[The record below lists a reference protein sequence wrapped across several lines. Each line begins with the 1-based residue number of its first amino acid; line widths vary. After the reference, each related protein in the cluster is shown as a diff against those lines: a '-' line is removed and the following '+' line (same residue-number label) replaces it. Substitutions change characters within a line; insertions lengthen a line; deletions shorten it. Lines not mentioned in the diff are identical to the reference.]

1 MQSVAPETTPFPTYD
16 PAAQY
21 EVKTF
26 DVEYRRDGDTTWLAR
41 IYQPQGPGPFP
52 GMMDIHGGAWT
63 MSDRTANAPMASALA
78 ASGLV
83 VAALDFR
90 QAPQHPYPAS
100 IADTN
105 YGTRW
110 FKAHAREYNA
120 DPRHVGGLGGSSGG
134 HMVML
139 SAMRPRD
146 PRYAAI
152 SLPEAPDVDASLA
165 YVIACWPILDP
176 FHRYFFAQ
184 ETGRPQLME
193 RTEGYFLT
201 QDAMREGNPQ
211 MILDRGEDVDLPPA
225 LLIQGTADN
234 NLTLAMSLRFVASY
248 RLQGGEAEL
257 VQFPDMPH
265 GFGNQP
271 GPEAARAVEVMKAFV
286 ARQTQRLASGHR

>member
-1 MQSVAPETTPFPTYD
+1 MQTAARETTPFPTYD
-16 PAAQY
+16 PSRSY

-26 DVEYRRDGDTTWLAR
+26 DVEYRRDGDTPLLVR
-41 IYQPQGPGPFP
+41 IYQPQGSGPFP
-52 GMMDIHGGAWT
+52 AMMDIHGGAWT
-63 MSDRTANAPMASALA
+63 MSDRTANAPMAQALA

-100 IADTN
+100 IVDTN

-110 FKAHAREYNA
+110 FKAHAHEFNA

-146 PRYAAI
+146 PRYAALP
-152 SLPEAPDVDASLA
+152 LPEAPDVDASLA

-176 FHRYFFAQ
+176 FHRYFFAE
-184 ETGRPQLME
+184 ETGRKELMT

-211 MILDRGEDVDLPPA
+211 LILDRGEDAELPPA

-234 NLTLAMSLRFVASY
+234 NLTMAMSLRFVASY

-257 VQFPDMPH
+257 LQYPDVPH
-265 GFGNQP
+265 GFANQP
-271 GPEAARAVEVMKAFV
+271 GAEAERAIAAMKEFV
-286 ARQTQRLASGHR
+286 ARQTQRLASAR